1 MKPERL
7 IASRL
12 RFGSGVAAVSIA
24 VSFLVMIVANAISA
38 GFRSTLRDGVAAVV
52 GDIRIS
58 TPTMSSTGGENPI
71 PAHLPSEK
79 DILAIDGVDSVS
91 PVVVRSAVVRS
102 GGIIQGV
109 IIKGVESVEDGSLGV
124 EIPSRLSEITG
135 LGEGDDLVTWF
146 VGDKLKVRKFHIRKV
161 YDSLVEDGSTMLI
174 RASIGDIR
182 RVNGWSEDL
191 ASSVEVA
198 LKPAYR
204 SEAMTQAI
212 CERIGTLLVLSPDE
226 SENGLLVT
234 TSRADYSELFSWL
247 DLLRNNV
254 SVILIL
260 MTIVAGF
267 NMISGLL
274 ILLFRNIPTIGIL
287 KTLGMTDKAISSAF
301 LRASAVLILK
311 GMAVGNAIAI
321 LFCILQSRFQLIR
334 LNPENYYV
342 SAVPVKFDLLPVLA
356 IDIVSF
362 AVIML
367 LLLIPSLFI
376 SRVDP
381 AETVKMD

>member
-12 RFGSGVAAVSIA
+12 HFGSGVAAVSIA
-24 VSFLVMIVANAISA
+24 VSFLVMIVAGAISA
-38 GFRSTLRDGVAAVV
+38 GFRSSLRDGVAAVV

-71 PAHLPSEK
+71 PARLPSEE
-79 DILAIDGVDSVS
+79 DILAIDGVESVS

-109 IIKGVESVEDGSLGV
+109 IIKGVETGEEGDLGV

-146 VGDKLKVRKFHIRKV
+146 VGEKLKVRKFHIRKV
-161 YDSLVEDGSTMLI
+161 YDSLVEDGSTMLVK
-174 RASIGDIR
+174 ASIDDIR
-182 RVNGWSEDL
+182 RVNGWSDDL

-204 SEAMTQAI
+204 GEMMTEAI
-212 CERIGTLLVLSPDE
+212 CEKIGTLLVLSPDE

-234 TSRADYSELFSWL
+234 TARHDYSELFSWL
-247 DLLRNNV
+247 ELLRNNV
-254 SVILIL
+254 SFILIL

-267 NMISGLL
+267 NMVSGLL

-301 LRASAVLILK
+301 LRASSVLILK
-311 GMAVGNAIAI
+311 GMAAGNAIAI
-321 LFCILQSRFQLIR
+321 LFCILQSKFHLIS
-334 LNPENYYV
+334 LNPANYYV
-342 SAVPVKFDLLPVLA
+342 SFVPVKLNILPVLA
-356 IDIVSF
+356 IDVVSF

-376 SRVDP
+376 SKVDP

>member
-12 RFGSGVAAVSIA
+12 RFGSGVAAASIA
-24 VSFLVMIVANAISA
+24 VSFLVMIVAIAISS
-38 GFRSTLRDGVAAVV
+38 GFRNSLRDGIAAVV
-52 GDIRIS
+52 GDIRIT
-58 TPTMSSTGGENPI
+58 TPTLSSTGGLYPV
-71 PAHLPSEK
+71 PAHLPSEE
-79 DILAIDGVDSVS
+79 DILAIEGVESLS
-91 PVVVRSAVVRS
+91 PVVVRSAVVRA

-109 IIKGVESVEDGSLGV
+109 IVKGVETGEEGGLNV

-135 LGEGDDLVTWF
+135 LGEGDDMVTWF
-146 VGDKLKVRKFHIRKV
+146 VGEKLKVRKFHIAKV
-161 YDSLVEDGSTMLI
+161 YDSLIEDGNALLV
-174 RASIGDIR
+174 RASIDDIR
-182 RVNGWSEDL
+182 RINGWSEDE

-204 SEAMTQAI
+204 NERVTEAI
-212 CERIGTLLVLSPDE
+212 CDRIGTLLMLSQDE

-234 TSRADYSELFSWL
+234 TARHDYNELFSWL

-254 SVILIL
+254 SFIIIL

-267 NMISGLL
+267 NMVSGLL

-301 LRASAVLILK
+301 LRASSVLVLK
-311 GMAVGNAIAI
+311 GMAVGNAIAL
-321 LFCILQSRFQLIR
+321 LFCLLQSKFQLIH

-342 SAVPVKFDLLPVLA
+342 SAVPVHVDIFSVLA
-356 IDIVSF
+356 IDIVSYG
-362 AVIML
+362 VIML
-367 LLLIPSLFI
+367 LLLIPSVFI

-381 AETVKMD
+381 AETVKME

>member
-1 MKPERL
+1 
-7 IASRL
+7 
-12 RFGSGVAAVSIA
+12 
-24 VSFLVMIVANAISA
+24 
-38 GFRSTLRDGVAAVV
+38 
-52 GDIRIS
+52 
-58 TPTMSSTGGENPI
+58 MSSTGGEYPI

-79 DILAIDGVDSVS
+79 DILAIDGVESVS

-109 IIKGVESVEDGSLGV
+109 IIKGVETMEDGSLDV

-135 LGEGDDLVTWF
+135 LGVGEDLVTWF
-146 VGDKLKVRKFHIRKV
+146 VGEKLKVRKFHISKV
-161 YDSLVEDGSTMLI
+161 YDSIVEDGSTMLV

-182 RVNGWSEDL
+182 RINGWSEDQ

-204 SEAMTQAI
+204 GEMMTEAI
-212 CERIGTLLVLSPDE
+212 CQQIGTLLVLSSDE

-234 TSRADYSELFSWL
+234 TARHDYSELFSWL
-247 DLLRNNV
+247 ELLRGNV
-254 SVILIL
+254 SFILIL

-267 NMISGLL
+267 NMVSGLL

-301 LRASAVLILK
+301 LRASSVLILK
-311 GMAVGNAIAI
+311 GMAAGNAIAI
-321 LFCILQSRFQLIR
+321 LFCLLQSKFHLIH
-334 LNPENYYV
+334 LNPANYYV
-342 SAVPVKFDLLPVLA
+342 SHVPVRLNILPILA
-356 IDIVSF
+356 IDVVSF